1 MDELLQVKKPICQ
14 RNWVQLRLICLWQQ
28 IFQLGFSGD
37 CSVESYISEKIRI
50 LQVLG
55 VGFSVCFAVS
65 KLGRMAIGHLDI
77 LQQWNMECFREAPMR
92 KYSSSFGHC
101 TQKYKRAFA

>member
-1 MDELLQVKKPICQ
+1 MDELLQMKKPICQ

-55 VGFSVCFAVS
+55 VGLAFVLRYRN
-65 KLGRMAIGHLDI
+65 LGG
-77 LQQWNMECFREAPMR
+77 E
-92 KYSSSFGHC
+92 
-101 TQKYKRAFA
+101 